1 MTPKRTTSTRSM
13 SRRARPAPAAAPPT
27 AQSLGAAPAPAALKA
42 GEAAESGLQVEG
54 FIVIK
59 IGDEEFTLQGKVGA
73 AIIVSYHKPFD
84 EALPLGTLPQMIG
97 AVAAALGVPDAK
109 GFQDH
114 VKSTLDDMGKVPV
127 LGGVVKMLS
136 EGVFKITDLGINT
149 QTGTYEFGFGVDTS
163 ATVNNIPIAA
173 FGVKLTYVA
182 PRQPS

>member
-1 MTPKRTTSTRSM
+1 MTPKRTTSTRST
-13 SRRARPAPAAAPPT
+13 SRRARSAPAAAVP
-27 AQSLGAAPAPAALKA
+27 AAIWLGAEPGPAAPKA
-42 GEAAESGLQVEG
+42 GDAAESGLQIEG

-59 IGDEEFTLQGKVGA
+59 IGDEDFTLQGKVGA

-97 AVAAALGVPDAK
+97 AVAKALGVPDAD
-109 GFQDH
+109 GFQKH
-114 VKSTLDDMGKVPV
+114 LQSTLEDMGKVPV

-163 ATVNNIPIAA
+163 ETVNNIPIAA
-173 FGVKLTYVA
+173 FGVKFTYVT
-182 PRQPS
+182 PKRPY